1 MAYDV
6 ALFSGGPMPDDGQ
19 EIKRGRKFDQVLEG
33 AREVFLRDGFDGASV
48 DDIARAAGVSKA
60 TLYSYFP
67 DKRLLFMEVARS
79 ECQAQADMA
88 TAQIDPRLPIR
99 DVLLVAGEQMIAI
112 MSQTFN
118 QRMYR
123 MCVAESERF
132 PEIGRQFYECGPGLV
147 RDRIAFFLRKYVEK
161 GDLVIVD
168 FDLAAEQFA
177 LLCKVDLMDRCL
189 FKLETTY
196 SNAEI
201 TRVVEGAVDMFLARY
216 GRRA

>member
-1 MAYDV
+1 
-6 ALFSGGPMPDDGQ
+6 MPDDSQ

-33 AREVFLRDGFDGASV
+33 AREIFLKDGFDGASV

-79 ECQAQADMA
+79 ECQLQADTA
-88 TAQIDPRLPIR
+88 TARVDPTLPIR
-99 DVLLVAGEQMIAI
+99 DVLVFAGREMIAI
-112 MSQTFN
+112 MTQTFN

-132 PEIGRQFYECGPGLV
+132 PEVGQQFYDCGPGLV
-147 RDRIAFFLRKYVEK
+147 RDRIAYFLRKYAEK
-161 GDLVIVD
+161 GVVEIDD

-189 FKLETTY
+189 FKLEY
-196 SNAEI
+196 SYTDAEVA
-201 TRVVEGAVDMFLARY
+201 RVVESAADMFLARY
-216 GRRA
+216 GKRA